1 MDVGGGRGEAMDARA
16 RGTWPMARRGSGA
29 HRWFRLARTPPGV
42 YPHGA
47 GREHRNAPPPCN
59 AAAAAGAGAG
69 ACGSAL
75 QVYRIYGVKL
85 QRGPR
90 SVAGL
95 QLLGRTPGKQLSVM
109 ENWGRPG
116 LGSAYRSVRK
126 CILHQKAI
134 AGVCKDAAQGV
145 GRAASASAKSEK
157 SEKLELEG
165 TASANKEHQL
175 RRMKRKRHTMDGAVK
190 ARVKLRVHLSAR
202 AHASSAAFQSAFA

>member
-1 MDVGGGRGEAMDARA
+1 MDARA
-16 RGTWPMARRGSGA
+16 HGHLAHGAPWFKRPQVVPARAHPPQGLPAWCGTRTQKRTAAVQCGSGSW
-29 HRWFRLARTPPGV
+29 RRRRRLR
-42 YPHGA
+42 
-47 GREHRNAPPPCN
+47 
-59 AAAAAGAGAG
+59 
-69 ACGSAL
+69 
-75 QVYRIYGVKL
+75 
-85 QRGPR
+85 QRRP
-90 SVAGL
+90 GL
-95 QLLGRTPGKQLSVM
+95 QDLRRQAPALAPQRRWSATSWTNSRQTV
-109 ENWGRPG
+109 ECRGRPG

-202 AHASSAAFQSAFA
+202 AHASSAAFQCAFA